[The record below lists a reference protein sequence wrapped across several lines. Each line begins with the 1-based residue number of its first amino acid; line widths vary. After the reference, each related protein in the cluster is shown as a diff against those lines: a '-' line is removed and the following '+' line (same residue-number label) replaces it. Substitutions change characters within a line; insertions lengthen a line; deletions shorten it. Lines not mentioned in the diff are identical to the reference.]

1 MRLVTRQQ
9 NLANRGR
16 LRTNKTSK
24 FKGVRLRKG
33 NLQRP
38 WSASIAKTTEGVKK
52 VYHVGYFYSERDAAI
67 AYDRKARAL
76 FGEYAMFNLPDEF
89 KATE

>member
-1 MRLVTRQQ
+1 
-9 NLANRGR
+9 
-16 LRTNKTSK
+16 
-24 FKGVRLRKG
+24 
-33 NLQRP
+33 
-38 WSASIAKTTEGVKK
+38 
-52 VYHVGYFYSERDAAI
+52 VGYFYSERDAAI